1 LWLSDRR
8 AAPKHPLAV
17 LSYATRHNYP
27 EIMDVAA
34 WETIGLAAD
43 EVEASLCST
52 YQLAWVNTVLSQ
64 PLQRDKTE
72 FGFETV
78 PIPPTLA

>member
-1 LWLSDRR
+1 LWLSDRG

-17 LSYATRHNYP
+17 LSYATRHNYA
-27 EIMDVAA
+27 EIMDAA
-34 WETIGLAAD
+34 ARETIGIAAD
-43 EVEASLCST
+43 EIEASLCST

-64 PLQRDKTE
+64 PLWLDKTE

-78 PIPPTLA
+78 PIPPMLA